1 MIMKVETYT
10 FQNEWDK
17 PFDTSLDSEQT
28 LVLIFSPIDTFTHT
42 QVINSIYDHF
52 PNSKIMGASS
62 IANIIEDEIIYDT
75 LSVAVIHFSH
85 TKILLASV
93 CIDDHTNA
101 FEAGKALTTQ
111 LLRED
116 MKHMFVLSGGIYI
129 SGSEL
134 TRGINH
140 ILPST
145 VFASGG
151 VASGIPKDKTWVLSE
166 RQEDS
171 KKVVAIAFYGDHIHI
186 GSGCEAGLEKLGL
199 TRTITK
205 SNDRELFTLD
215 GKPALALYKK
225 YLGKQVQLLSD
236 NFLFPIAI
244 LDEKGNILKIRSVTD
259 VDEDNQSI
267 ILNDTIEEGMSI
279 SLMTANFNRLVDGAY
294 QAARQS
300 WDGPQEREYFIIP
313 ISCTGRKKIMS
324 QRIEEELSALTE
336 GLPPSRH
343 VLGFYSNGEIAP
355 IDGYPCTLQN
365 HTMTLT
371 SIYEA
376 DDA

>member
-1 MIMKVETYT
+1 MKVETYT
-10 FQNEWDK
+10 FQNHWDK
-17 PFDTSLDSEQT
+17 PFNTSLDSEQT
-28 LVLIFSPIDTFTHT
+28 LVLIFSPIDTSTFT
-42 QVINSIYDHF
+42 QVIDSIYDHF

-62 IANIIEDEIIYDT
+62 IANIVEDEIIYDT

-85 TKILLASV
+85 TKIQLASV

-111 LLRED
+111 LLRTD
-116 MKHMFVLSGGIYI
+116 MKHIFVLSGGMYI

-134 TRGINH
+134 TKGINH

-151 VASGIPKDKTWVLSE
+151 VASGMPKDKTWVLSD
-166 RQEDS
+166 RQVDA
-171 KKVVAIAFYGDHIHI
+171 KTVVAVAFYGDHIHI

-199 TRTITK
+199 SREVTK
-205 SNDRELFTLD
+205 ADDRELFTLD

-225 YLGKQVQLLSD
+225 YLGKQVQSLNE

-244 LDEKGNILKIRSVTD
+244 LDEKGSIIKIRSVID
-259 VDEDNQSI
+259 VDEENQSI
-267 ILNDTIEEGMSI
+267 ILNDTIQEGMSI
-279 SLMTANFNRLVDGAY
+279 SLMTANFNRLVEGAY

>member
-1 MIMKVETYT
+1 MKVETYT
-10 FQNEWDK
+10 FQNDWDK
-17 PFDTSLDSEQT
+17 PFNTSLDSEQT
-28 LVLIFSPIDTFTHT
+28 LVLIFSPINTSSFT
-42 QVINSIYDHF
+42 QVIDSIYNHF

-62 IANIIEDEIIYDT
+62 IANIVEDEIIYDT

-85 TKILLASV
+85 TKIKLASV

-101 FEAGKALTTQ
+101 FEAGKVLTTQ
-111 LLRED
+111 LLRAD
-116 MKHMFVLSGGIYI
+116 MKHMFVLSGGMYI

-134 TRGINH
+134 TKGINLV
-140 ILPST
+140 LPST

-151 VASGIPKDKTWVLSE
+151 VASGIPKDKTWVLSDH
-166 RQEDS
+166 QTDA
-171 KKVVAIAFYGDHIHI
+171 KKVVAVAFYGDHIHI

-199 TRTITK
+199 TRKVTK
-205 SNDRELFTLD
+205 ADDRELFTLD

-225 YLGKQVQLLSD
+225 YLGKQVQLLNE

-244 LDEKGNILKIRSVTD
+244 LDEKGSIIKIRSVID
-259 VDEDNQSI
+259 VNEDNQSI
-267 ILNDTIEEGMSI
+267 ILNDTIQAGMSI
-279 SLMTANFNRLVDGAY
+279 SLMTANFNRLVEGAY
-294 QAARQS
+294 QAARHS
-300 WDGPQEREYFIIP
+300 WNGPQEREYFIIP

-336 GLPPSRH
+336 GLPPFRH
-343 VLGFYSNGEIAP
+343 VLGFYSNGEISP

-371 SIYEA
+371 SIYEV

>member
-1 MIMKVETYT
+1 MKVETYT
-10 FQNEWDK
+10 FQNDWDK
-17 PFDTSLDSEQT
+17 PFNTSLDSKQT
-28 LVLIFSPIDTFTHT
+28 LVLIFSPIDTSTFTE
-42 QVINSIYDHF
+42 VINSIYSHF

-62 IANIIEDEIIYDT
+62 IANIVEDEIIYDT

-85 TKILLASV
+85 TKIQLASV

-111 LLRED
+111 LLTAD
-116 MKHMFVLSGGIYI
+116 MKHMFVLSGGMYI

-134 TRGINH
+134 TKGINH

-151 VASGIPKDKTWVLSE
+151 VASGIPKDKTWVLSDH
-166 RQEDS
+166 QTDA
-171 KKVVAIAFYGDHIHI
+171 KKVVAVAFYGDHIHI

-199 TRTITK
+199 SRKVTK
-205 SNDRELFTLD
+205 ADDRELFALD
-215 GKPALALYKK
+215 GKPALSLYKK
-225 YLGKQVQLLSD
+225 YLGKQVQLLND

-244 LDEKGNILKIRSVTD
+244 LDEKGSIIKIRSVID
-259 VDEDNQSI
+259 VNEDNQSI
-267 ILNDTIEEGMSI
+267 ILNDTIQEGMSI
-279 SLMTANFNRLVDGAY
+279 SLMTANFNRLVEGAY
-294 QAARQS
+294 QAARHS
-300 WDGPQEREYFIIP
+300 WEGPEEREYFIIP

-336 GLPPSRH
+336 GLPPSRN
-343 VLGFYSNGEIAP
+343 VLGFYSNGEIAS